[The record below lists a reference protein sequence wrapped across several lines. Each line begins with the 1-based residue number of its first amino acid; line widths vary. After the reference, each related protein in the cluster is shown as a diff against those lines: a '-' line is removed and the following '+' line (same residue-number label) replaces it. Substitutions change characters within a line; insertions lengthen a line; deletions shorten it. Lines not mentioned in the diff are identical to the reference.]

1 MMYNV
6 IGTIGVA
13 IILTTYFLLQTN
25 RIHANELPYSVLNFF
40 GASMILISLIYDF
53 NFPSFVVEV
62 AWVLISVM
70 GMIRWWL
77 KQNKTPQ
84 S

>member
-1 MMYNV
+1 MYNV

-25 RIHANELPYSVLNFF
+25 RIHANELRYSVLNFF
-40 GASMILISLIYDF
+40 GAGMILISLIYDF

>member
-25 RIHANELPYSVLNFF
+25 RIHANELRYSVLNFF
-40 GASMILISLIYDF
+40 GAGMILISLIYDF
-53 NFPSFVVEV
+53 NFIIVFSLYRLTDYF
-62 AWVLISVM
+62 L
-70 GMIRWWL
+70 
-77 KQNKTPQ
+77 
-84 S
+84 